1 MSDGAGPEARTLV
14 LVGLMGAGKSSVGR
28 RLAALCG
35 HAFVDLDEEIERA
48 AGRGIGE
55 LFAEHGEAGFRAH
68 EAAATRGL
76 LAGRRDRRRGLVVA
90 AGGGW
95 MANREARTALPDA
108 ETVWLKVDPAE
119 AARRLAG
126 SDATRP
132 LLDGYDP
139 AGRLGTLL
147 AERLPAY
154 REATYTVDTNGRD
167 AGTVA
172 RELAAV
178 AGIPIESAENS
189 DTNTES

>member
-1 MSDGAGPEARTLV
+1 V

-35 HAFVDLDEEIERA
+35 REFVDLDEEIRRV

-55 LFAEHGEAGFRAH
+55 LFAERGEAGFRAR
-68 EAAATRGL
+68 EAAAT
-76 LAGRRDRRRGLVVA
+76 LALAARIRDSRSRLVIA

-108 ETVWLKVDPAE
+108 ETVWLKVDPVE

-139 AGRLGTLL
+139 ADRLTKLL

-154 REATYTVDTNGRD
+154 GQATYTVDTNGRD

-178 AGIPIESAENS
+178 AGIPIESAQNS
-189 DTNTES
+189 DPNTES